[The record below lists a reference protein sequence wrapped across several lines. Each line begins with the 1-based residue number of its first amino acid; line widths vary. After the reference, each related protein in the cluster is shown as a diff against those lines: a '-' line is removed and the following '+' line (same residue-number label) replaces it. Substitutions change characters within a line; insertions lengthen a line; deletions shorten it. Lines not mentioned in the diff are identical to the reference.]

1 VAAFADW
8 LYKAMATWY
17 GAAIIGGL
25 LILAFERW
33 DRRRE
38 PSDADVRRAA
48 DLYRQHY
55 GDEAFRV
62 IGDHMLAARF
72 APDGRHSRFLQRV
85 STRLLLEAPSFD
97 AKGLLS
103 PKTED

>member
-1 VAAFADW
+1 
-8 LYKAMATWY
+8 MATWY

-33 DRRRE
+33 DRRSE

-48 DLYRQHY
+48 DRYRQHY

-72 APDGRHSRFLQRV
+72 APDGRHSRFLKRV
-85 STRLLLEAPSFD
+85 ASILVDTQSSSSAE
-97 AKGLLS
+97 
-103 PKTED
+103 

>member
-1 VAAFADW
+1 MATLIEW

-33 DRRRE
+33 DRSRE
-38 PSDADVRRAA
+38 PSDAEVRRAA
-48 DLYRQHY
+48 ERYRQHY

-72 APDGRHSRFLQRV
+72 APDGRHSRFLKRV
-85 STRLLLEAPSFD
+85 SAELLPT
-97 AKGLLS
+97 GLLQKDRI
-103 PKTED
+103 PTIEHR

>member
-1 VAAFADW
+1 MATVIEW

-38 PSDADVRRAA
+38 PTDADVRRAA
-48 DLYRQHY
+48 ERYRQHY

-62 IGDHMLAARF
+62 IGDHILAARF
-72 APDGRHSRFLQRV
+72 APDGRHSRFLKRV
-85 STRLLLEAPSFD
+85 SAELHFD
-97 AKGLLS
+97 LGTDRKG
-103 PKTED
+103 

>member
-1 VAAFADW
+1 MSTVIEW
-8 LYKAMATWY
+8 LYKGIATWY

-48 DLYRQHY
+48 ERYRQQY

-72 APDGRHSRFLQRV
+72 APDGRHNRFLKRV
-85 STRLLLEAPSFD
+85 SSHLLLEAPAFD
-97 AKGLLS
+97 TKDHLS
-103 PKTED
+103 SKMED